1 MKLTKF
7 IYCIIFFTI
16 FSFNLLMSPV
26 YSFSIEEDDLENDAV
41 NMENTNNFESNS
53 YLVDNLRVNARCAI
67 AIDGETN
74 QILFAQNAF
83 EIVPMASTTK
93 IMTALIAI
101 NYGDL
106 DREVVISKNAASI
119 RGSKVGYSAGESIK
133 MKELIFGLMFK
144 SGNDAAIAIA
154 KSIVNI
160 SIIISFLIGVLLL
173 FKKHDKGFSKI
184 MNDFANSLGI
194 MCSNYES
201 PHGLDSQKHYS
212 SAYDLAILTS
222 KAMKNELFR
231 EICGSKT
238 IAKETYG
245 FTRDYQNINKILW
258 KIPNANGVKT
268 GYTGQAGKCL
278 VTSVNHEGR
287 DIIIVVLNCTDRWNQ
302 TEKIYN
308 HVCSKYIFK
317 NDSTKNLVESMGMIK
332 LASVLDESDFAYGFK
347 ENEKIEIEVFSPIGD
362 VHKGDTLGKLSLY
375 DENTEVTKTNF
386 KACKDLS
393 KECFEEIIS

>member
-26 YSFSIEEDDLENDAV
+26 YSFSAEEDDLENDAV

-53 YLVDNLRVNARCAI
+53 YLVDNLRVDARCAI

-154 KSIVNI
+154 ED
-160 SIIISFLIGVLLL
+160 IGGSVE
-173 FKKHDKGFSKI
+173 GFAKI

-386 KACKDLS
+386 KACKELS